1 MNRRMIG
8 GALAL
13 AAALLVSA
21 VAASTSSSSPKR
33 QSATKVVIW
42 LQNDAKN
49 GWEQMVTST
58 NDAFK
63 AKHPGVEVDVQ
74 YQGWGDHLTK
84 FDAALAGG
92 TAPDVIEFGN
102 TETTR
107 YMAGRLLQDLS
118 SQTKSFPNSKTWLGA
133 LKDSCTYRGKLYC
146 VPYYAGAR
154 AVIYRKD
161 QYKAAGVKGTPKSLA
176 AFQAAGMKLM
186 KRYGK
191 QRNYSALYF
200 PGQYWYAAMS
210 FVYDYGGKIAEFKNG
225 KWQGTLTSPQ
235 AIQGLTRMKSVVRAL
250 SRASKT
256 TDEANP
262 QQALVFSKGRVGSF
276 IGNGWE
282 WPYALD
288 EKVGDPSL
296 ANKIGAYPMPSHVA
310 GKYMPTFLGGSDV
323 AVPVTSK
330 NKALAYDWIRIFTSV
345 SSMRKLATIGKQIPN
360 STTLSSINAR
370 NPKLAP
376 FTNAS
381 KFSWFVPTAP
391 NWVKVENARV
401 LKNLVQAIVTG
412 RQSVAKAAK
421 SASGQITK
429 ILNQPV
435 T

>member
-1 MNRRMIG
+1 MTRRMI

-13 AAALLVSA
+13 AAAVLASA
-21 VAASTSSSSPKR
+21 VAASAGSSSPNR
-33 QSATKVVIW
+33 QTATKVVIW

-49 GWEQMVTST
+49 GWEEMVTST
-58 NDAFK
+58 NDAFR
-63 AKHPGVEVDVQ
+63 AKHAGVEVDVQ

-102 TETTR
+102 SETST
-107 YMAGRLLQDLS
+107 YMAAKLLQDV
-118 SQTKSFPNSKTWLGA
+118 TKQKASFPNSKTWLKG
-133 LKDSCTYRGKLYC
+133 LTDSCSYNGKLYC

-161 QYKAAGVKGTPKSLA
+161 QYKAVGVKSTPKSLA
-176 AFQAAGMKLM
+176 QFRAAGLKLM
-186 KRYGK
+186 KKYGK

-200 PGQYWYAAMS
+200 PGQYWYAGLS

-225 KWQGTLTSPQ
+225 KWKGTLNSPQ
-235 AIQGLTRMKSVVRAL
+235 ALQGLNQVKSMVKAL
-250 SRASKT
+250 SRANKT

-262 QQALVFSKGRVGSF
+262 QQALVFSKGRVGSM

-288 EKVGDPSL
+288 EKLGNPSL
-296 ANKIGAYPMPSHVA
+296 AKKMGAYPMPSHIA

-330 NKALAYDWIRIFTSV
+330 NKALAYDWIRIFTSNA
-345 SSMRKLATIGKQIPN
+345 SMRKLATVGKQIPN
-360 STTLSSINAR
+360 STSLASINAK
-370 NPKLAP
+370 NPQLAP

-381 KFSWFVPTAP
+381 RSSWFVPTAP
-391 NWVKVENARV
+391 NWVKVEKARV
-401 LKNLVQAIVTG
+401 LKSLFQAIITG
-412 RQSVAKAAK
+412 KQSVKKAAT
-421 SASGQITK
+421 SASNQITK
-429 ILNQPV
+429 ILNEPV
-435 T
+435 K

>member
-1 MNRRMIG
+1 MKRLTIG

-42 LQNDAKN
+42 LQNDAKS

-102 TETTR
+102 SETTR
-107 YMAGRLLQDLS
+107 YMAGRLLQDLT

-154 AVIYRKD
+154 AVIYRTD

-176 AFQAAGMKLM
+176 AFQAAGRKLM
-186 KRYGK
+186 KKYGK
-191 QRNYSALYF
+191 QQNYSALYF

-210 FVYDYGGKIAEFKNG
+210 FVYDYGGKIAELKNG

-235 AIQGLTRMKSVVRAL
+235 AIQGLTQMKATVRSL

-262 QQALVFSKGRVGSF
+262 QQSLVFSKGRVGSF

-288 EKVGDPSL
+288 EKVGNPSL
-296 ANKIGAYPMPSHVA
+296 KDKMGAYPMPSHTK
-310 GKYMPTFLGGSDV
+310 GKLMPTFLGGSDV

-330 NKALAYDWIRIFTSV
+330 NKALAYDWIRIFTSN

-360 STTLSSINAR
+360 STALLSINAK
-370 NPKLAP
+370 NKQLAP

-381 KFSWFVPTAP
+381 KSSWFVPTAP

-421 SASGQITK
+421 SANDQITK